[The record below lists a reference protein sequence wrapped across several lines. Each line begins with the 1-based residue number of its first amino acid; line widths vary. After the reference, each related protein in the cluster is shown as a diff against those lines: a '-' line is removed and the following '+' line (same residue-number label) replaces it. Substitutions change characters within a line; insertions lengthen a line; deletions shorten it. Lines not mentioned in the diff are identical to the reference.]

1 MPVISVI
8 VPAYNAEAT
17 ILETIRSIQN
27 QTFTDFELIVIND
40 GSTDGTLALLEQV
53 QDARL
58 RVFSY
63 PNGGLPVARNR
74 GIQRATGE
82 FISFIDAD
90 DLWTADK
97 LERQLQALRQ
107 HPEAGVAYSWTA
119 FIDGQSQFL
128 YAREPL
134 AFAGNVYPQLLIDNF
149 ISNGSNILLRRQ
161 LIEAIGDF
169 DPTLKSGEDWDFY
182 IRLASKT
189 QFAVVPQY
197 QILYR
202 KSSASMSSKVGV
214 MEANILTVIDRAF
227 QKAPPELQGL
237 RNPTLA
243 NNYRFFA
250 KLHFE
255 HAGDRQGLQAAAQ
268 RLTKAIRLH
277 PQILRDRETFSLIIK
292 LLVVQLL
299 PAKLATQAL
308 KGLSQTFTRVPE
320 AKAKLSHS
328 SS

>member
-8 VPAYNAEAT
+8 VPAFNAEAT
-17 ILETIRSIQN
+17 ILETIQSIQN
-27 QTFTDFELIVIND
+27 QTFADFELIVIND

-63 PNGGLPVARNR
+63 PNGGLPTARNR
-74 GIQRATGE
+74 GIDHAKGE

-90 DLWTADK
+90 DLWAADK
-97 LERQLQALRQ
+97 LERQLQALQQ

-119 FIDGQSQFL
+119 FIDEQSRFL

-134 AFAGNVYPQLLIDNF
+134 TFAGDVYPQLLVDNF

-161 LIEAIGDF
+161 LLEAVGVF

-182 IRLASKT
+182 IRLAAKT

-202 KSSASMSSKVGV
+202 KSSASMSSKVRV

-250 KLHFE
+250 KLHLE
-255 HAGDRQGLQAAAQ
+255 HAADCQGLQAATQ
-268 RLTKAIRLH
+268 RLTQAIRLH
-277 PQILRDRETFSLIIK
+277 PQILSDRETYSLIVK
-292 LLVVQLL
+292 LLLVKLL
-299 PAKLATQAL
+299 PAKLAAQAL

-320 AKAKLSHS
+320 SAVNLQP
-328 SS
+328 

>member
-1 MPVISVI
+1 MPTVSVI

-17 ILETIRSIQN
+17 ILETLRSIQD

-53 QDARL
+53 QDDRL

-90 DLWTADK
+90 DLWTVDK
-97 LERQLQALRQ
+97 LERQLQALQQ

-119 FIDGQSQFL
+119 FIDEHSRFL

-134 AFAGNVYPQLLIDNF
+134 AFSGNVYPQVLVDNF

-161 LIEAIGDF
+161 LVEAIGDF

-182 IRLASKT
+182 IRLAAKT

-202 KSSASMSSKVGV
+202 KSSSSMSSKVGV

-255 HAGDRQGLQAAAQ
+255 HAADRQGLQAAEQ
-268 RLTKAIRLH
+268 RLTQAIQLNPR
-277 PQILRDRETFSLIIK
+277 ILGDRETCSLIVK
-292 LLVVQLL
+292 LLLVKLL
-299 PAKLATQAL
+299 PAKLAAQAL

-320 AKAKLSHS
+320 SKIKLSHS